1 MKSTARLAD
10 PAAITLSGLCLVHCL
25 ALPMLSVVLPV
36 LGAWAEAEWVHLLV
50 IALALPLA
58 LFALRGKAARP
69 LLGLALAG
77 LAAMVLAALH
87 WPSHEAEIVLN
98 TSGGLALAAAHGLHW
113 RRRHG
118 RVR

>member
-58 LFALRGKAARP
+58 LFALS
-69 LLGLALAG
+69 LI
-77 LAAMVLAALH
+77 H
-87 WPSHEAEIVLN
+87 I
-98 TSGGLALAAAHGLHW
+98 
-113 RRRHG
+113 
-118 RVR
+118 